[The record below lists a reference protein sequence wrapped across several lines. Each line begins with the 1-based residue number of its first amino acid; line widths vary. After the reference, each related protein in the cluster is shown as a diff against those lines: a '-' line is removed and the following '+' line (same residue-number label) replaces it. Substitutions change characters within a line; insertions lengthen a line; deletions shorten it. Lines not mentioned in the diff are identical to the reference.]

1 MLPSSDLEDV
11 AATIYTSGTTDRPKG
26 VMLTHRNIVSDVA
39 ACYRAVRFE
48 EERFLSVL
56 PMHHSLESTG
66 GFLLPLYSGSHI
78 TFARNLKSKNILADL
93 KACRASVM
101 LGVPLLFQKML
112 EGIHRGVRKRLVLT
126 RVAFRALMR
135 VVRVAERGGKADLGR
150 SLFRGLREKAGL
162 GSLRLLVVGGAPLLP
177 HIPREF
183 RHLGIK
189 MLQGYGLTE
198 ASPVL
203 TLNPEE
209 APMDESVGLPLPEV
223 EVTVLDPDE
232 NGQGELAFRGPMVMK
247 GYYRNPEATAD
258 VLDNEGWLKTGDL
271 GHQDRQGYL
280 YVSGRKKNLIVT
292 AAGKNVSPEVE
303 AELNLSPFVLK
314 SMVHGQAAPNK
325 GEEVHAVIVPDYEA
339 IGAHVSG
346 KRLSD
351 DEIRR
356 LIQKEVRSCMKALAP
371 YKHVKA
377 FRIQDEE
384 FPKTSTR
391 KIKRHLFSASA
402 DNAHDG

>member
-1 MLPSSDLEDV
+1 
-11 AATIYTSGTTDRPKG
+11 
-26 VMLTHRNIVSDVA
+26 
-39 ACYRAVRFE
+39 
-48 EERFLSVL
+48 
-56 PMHHSLESTG
+56 
-66 GFLLPLYSGSHI
+66 
-78 TFARNLKSKNILADL
+78 
-93 KACRASVM
+93 
-101 LGVPLLFQKML
+101 
-112 EGIHRGVRKRLVLT
+112 
-126 RVAFRALMR
+126 
-135 VVRVAERGGKADLGR
+135 
-150 SLFRGLREKAGL
+150 
-162 GSLRLLVVGGAPLLP
+162 
-177 HIPREF
+177 
-183 RHLGIK
+183 

-303 AELNLSPFVLK
+303 AELNLSPFVLE

-325 GEEVHAVIVPDYEA
+325 DEEVHAVIVPDYEA

-391 KIKRHLFSASA
+391 KIKRHLF
-402 DNAHDG
+402 GQR